1 MNGTSFGGGSH
12 TEGRYGYVRI
22 SASLAHLFPIYTGA
36 LGLIWLLDNRQIYTL
51 ARVSALVCVI
61 LGIFLLDNT
70 KEINCQVGTMSASC
84 TAGI

>member
-1 MNGTSFGGGSH
+1 MGT
-12 TEGRYGYVRI
+12 YAYV
-22 SASLAHLFPIYTGA
+22 HHFDPLFPTYTGA
-36 LGLIWLLDNRQIYTL
+36 LGLIRLLDNRQIYTL

-70 KEINCQVGTMSASC
+70 KEINCQVGAMFRASFR